1 LFNGRPTPTPLPRR
15 GIYEVKN
22 EKGTDIREVENDE
35 KYIIYKENGKMKKEL
50 VFKKSKMTK
59 DDAAAFSNAAS
70 KFKSE
75 IYLLHMNKKV
85 NAKSLMGVLAVSLS
99 LRTGDGIMLTADG
112 GDAGKAI
119 GELSGF
125 FV

>member
-1 LFNGRPTPTPLPRR
+1 
-15 GIYEVKN
+15 
-22 EKGTDIREVENDE
+22 
-35 KYIIYKENGKMKKEL
+35 MKKEMI
-50 VFKKSKMTK
+50 FKKPKMTK
-59 DDAAAFSNAAS
+59 DDAVAFSNAAS

-112 GDAGKAI
+112 GDAGKAMSD
-119 GELSGF
+119 LSEF